1 MGKVVGLPNKIAG
14 KVVPVAAEETT
25 SGKPEES
32 SGRRQR
38 RRHPKNP
45 DRQRDPVGTRRAI
58 LDAAGAEF
66 GAHGFDGARVVR
78 IAEAAGVS
86 HQLIT
91 YYFGGKRGLYEA
103 LSERWLE
110 ESIRVSQTHTF
121 SEAVRRYVHWAG
133 EDPAWAHTLTREEP
147 GTRPPAE
154 DERAAELFKHVE
166 ELRERQA
173 RGEFRGDL
181 DVGAVAL
188 VFFAASIAPV
198 TVPWIARE
206 LTQQDPTSPE
216 FLDHYAEQVGRI
228 ISALAEATQATQDEG
243 SPVNGEPKD

>member
-1 MGKVVGLPNKIAG
+1 MADKETSSGTP
-14 KVVPVAAEETT
+14 AAE
-25 SGKPEES
+25 P
-32 SGRRQR
+32 GRRQR
-38 RRHPKNP
+38 RRRPNDP

-58 LDAAGAEF
+58 LAAAGAEF

-103 LSERWLE
+103 LSEQWLE
-110 ESIRVSQTHTF
+110 ESMRVSQTHTF
-121 SEAVRRYVHWAG
+121 AEAVRRYVHWAG
-133 EDPAWAHTLTREEP
+133 EDAAWVHTLTREEP
-147 GTRPPAE
+147 GKRPPAE

-166 ELRERQA
+166 ELRERQG

-188 VFFAASIAPV
+188 VFFAASIAPAAI
-198 TVPWIARE
+198 PWIARE
-206 LTQQDPTSPE
+206 LTQQDPASPE
-216 FLDHYAEQVGRI
+216 FIDHYAEQVGRI
-228 ISALAEATQATQDEG
+228 ISALAEATQDEG
-243 SPVNGEPKD
+243 SPVNGEPED